1 MSTATAE
8 SQTKTVKVPSVLY
21 RQGTS
26 EKNADGS
33 LRLSISSDRPY
44 LRYDWWNDEE
54 YYEVLGHR
62 PEDVDLTRMTAG
74 TALLYNHKRDVH
86 LGLIDKPELINGR
99 CYVAAKVSQADDV
112 SSYRTRINEGILK
125 DCSVGYELLDEG
137 EEIGEQDGIKIYRFK
152 WAPFE
157 ASLVTVAADI
167 SVGVGRERDLEK
179 PTGEPREILIREKS
193 RKLEKKE
200 IDTRGKE
207 PQKRDNAGIETNT
220 MSTSNADQPPVKTA
234 EDIAAE
240 KRAIEEKVKA
250 QLKAARER
258 EKEIRAIASKA
269 NVPEEVLERAIEGA
283 LDDEHAVDAFR
294 KLVFEKYWGS
304 KTEPTDTPSNGDL
317 GQGTGQHAQTK
328 TIGDMVIGSEAFTKR
343 ARSHPKLEV
352 DINER
357 SHFRTTL
364 VSGAGGVGI
373 TNIDYIPSI
382 LQVLQQRLTVADLL
396 GQGQTDKG
404 SITYPQQTTYVNA
417 TAVTAEGAA
426 KPEVTFVFTETNAPV
441 RKIAGWTKISEEV
454 LEDFPAV
461 KSVIDQQLPFMVQ
474 QTEEAELLSGDGTG
488 QHLTGLLNTAGI
500 QTQTKAAA
508 SPAATNVN
516 AIYNA
521 ITKIRVNAFLEPD
534 GVTVHPNDWQIM
546 RLTTDSN
553 GQYYAGGPFTGAYGQ
568 PGLMIDRIWGLPV
581 VVTTAITQGTA
592 LVGAFKIGAM
602 IFRRKGLTV
611 QMYNQNEDDAK
622 KNLIMLLAEERLG
635 LVVWRPAAFCKV
647 TGIA

>member
-1 MSTATAE
+1 MSE
-8 SQTKTVKVPSVLY
+8 PQKSLKVPNVLY

-26 EKNADGS
+26 ELNSDGTI
-33 LRLSISSDRPY
+33 RLSISSDRPY

-62 PEDVDLTRMTAG
+62 PEDVDLERMEAG
-74 TALLYNHKRDVH
+74 TALLFNHKRDVH
-86 LGLIDKPELINGR
+86 LGLLNRPELVNGR

-112 SSYRTRINEGILK
+112 ASYRTRINEGILK
-125 DCSVGYELLDEG
+125 DSSVGYELIDEG
-137 EEIGEQDGIKIYRFK
+137 EEIGEKDGVKIYRFK

-167 SVGVGRERDLEK
+167 GVGIGRERDKGK
-179 PTGEPREILIREKS
+179 PEGEPREILIREKN
-193 RKLEKKE
+193 RRVEKKE
-200 IDTRGKE
+200 IDTTSKE
-207 PQKRDNAGIETNT
+207 SQKRETQRIETNIMPT
-220 MSTSNADQPPVKTA
+220 ENPPSPVKTQA
-234 EDIAAE
+234 ELDAE
-240 KRAIEEKVKA
+240 KRAMDEQVKA
-250 QLKAARER
+250 RLKAARER
-258 EKEIRAIASKA
+258 EKEIRAIAAKA
-269 NVPEEVLERAIEGA
+269 NVPDEVLEKAIEDA
-283 LDDEHAVDAFR
+283 TDDEHAVDAFR

-304 KTEPTDTPSNGDL
+304 PKALETPKNGDL
-317 GQGTGQHAQTK
+317 QGTGQNGQAK
-328 TIGDMVIGSEAFTKR
+328 SIGDMVVASPQFLERAKIGNRGKVHAR
-343 ARSHPKLEV
+343 ADIEV
-352 DINER
+352 AER

-364 VSGAGGVGI
+364 ISGAGGVGI
-373 TNIDYIPSI
+373 TNIEYIPSI

-417 TAVTAEGAA
+417 TAATAEGAA

-488 QHLTGLLNTAGI
+488 QHLTGLLNTSGI

-508 SPAATNVN
+508 TPAATNVN

-521 ITKIRVNAFLEPD
+521 ITKIRVNSFLEPD
-534 GVTVHPNDWQIM
+534 GIIVHPNDWQIM
-546 RLTTDSN
+546 RLSVDQN
-553 GQYYAGGPFTGAYGQ
+553 GQYYAGGPFTGAYGN
-568 PGLMIDRIWGLPV
+568 PGMVIDRLWGLPV

-602 IFRRKGLTV
+602 VFRRKGLTV

-622 KNLIMLLAEERLG
+622 KNLIMLIAEERLG